1 MNVIGMRVLPLR
13 CGHALLSAVLVEM
26 QTLDHRVAL
35 AHCMLAHSLRVHSEG
50 SFSGL
55 KCLKC

>member
-1 MNVIGMRVLPLR
+1 MNVIGMRVLPSR

-50 SFSGL
+50 
-55 KCLKC
+55 